1 MNKIQLGFIGLGQ
14 RGNGLLAN
22 VLNNFPNVEVVAVCD
37 EYEDRAVSH
46 AQQVKEKRGMQPA
59 AYTDYNQLLDDPNVN
74 TVIISASWEAHVPLA
89 MAAMKKGKVCG

>member
-46 AQQVKEKRGMQPA
+46 AQQVKEKRGM
-59 AYTDYNQLLDDPNVN
+59 
-74 TVIISASWEAHVPLA
+74 
-89 MAAMKKGKVCG
+89 